1 MYQPLH
7 LKYRPKN
14 LQELVGQDTIKTT
27 LTNAIASSKIAQA
40 YLFTGPRGT
49 GKTSTARILAKSLN
63 CLNSSKKPTATP
75 CEECSS
81 CKTID
86 SSSSLDVTEID
97 AASHNGVDDARE
109 LIQHS
114 NFAPAMS
121 RYRIWILDE
130 CHQLSTSAQNALL
143 KCLEEPPAHVV
154 FILCTT
160 EAHKVLPTIISRC
173 QTFNFRSLSVDAI
186 VGQLDKISVAES
198 ITIANSAMR
207 AIARTCDGGLRDALQ
222 LLSQL
227 SLLNSEITVSS
238 VAEVSGSISEE
249 DSIALLKAIHSG
261 DTLTVLQSS
270 RTLIDS
276 GKTPK
281 LILSNLLAAMRD
293 LLIVKSTR
301 HCQNLITGPVGCSQ
315 LRSIAS
321 TFDFETI
328 DAACA
333 QLQKSEFQ
341 LRTSTNA
348 ATWLEVCLLNL
359 MRNSEPAPKEM
370 RLPTTSQSNRF
381 DKIDKSPQDIKAT
394 APAPAPA
401 TAPDLEATWAQVI
414 AAAKP
419 GNRDL
424 LNRAKLAELSTDS
437 CVLAVEIKYASK
449 FKSHLESVQRIITK
463 ALGRSVNV
471 TVKQQ
476 EELAA

>member
-27 LTNAIASSKIAQA
+27 LTNAITDSKIARA

-63 CLNSSKKPTATP
+63 CLNSKKPTATP
-75 CEECSS
+75 CGECSN

-86 SSSSLDVTEID
+86 SSSNLDVTEID

-109 LIQHS
+109 LIEHS

-173 QTFNFRSLSVDAI
+173 QTFNFRALPVDAI
-186 VGQLDKISVAES
+186 VGQLQKISDAES
-198 ITIANSAMR
+198 IAITIDSMR
-207 AIARTCDGGLRDALQ
+207 AIARISDGGLRDALQ

-227 SLLNSEITVSS
+227 SLLHSEITLTQ
-238 VAEVSGSISEE
+238 VAEVSGSISEQ
-249 DSIALLKAIHSG
+249 DSIALLKAIYSG
-261 DTLTVLQSS
+261 DTLSVLLSA

-281 LILSNLLAAMRD
+281 IILSSLLTVMRD
-293 LLIVKSTR
+293 LLVVKSTR
-301 HCQNLITGPVGCSQ
+301 QCQNLIAGAVSYSQ
-315 LRSIAS
+315 LRSLALHL
-321 TFDFETI
+321 DFETI
-328 DAACA
+328 NAACT
-333 QLQKSEFQ
+333 QLQKSEIQ

-359 MRNSEPAPKEM
+359 MLSNKSTVKETISPA
-370 RLPTTSQSNRF
+370 TSQSNRHDKF
-381 DKIDKSPQDIKAT
+381 DRTPQK
-394 APAPAPA
+394 
-401 TAPDLEATWAQVI
+401 LEADSPDFDTTWAQVV

-419 GNRDL
+419 GNRAL
-424 LNRAKLAELSTDS
+424 LNRAKIAELSADS
-437 CVLAVEIKYASK
+437 CVLAVERKYANK
-449 FKSHLESVQRIITK
+449 FQSHLESVQRIVTK
-463 ALGRSVNV
+463 ALGRSVTV

-476 EELAA
+476 EKLAA

>member
-63 CLNSSKKPTATP
+63 CLNSKQPTATP
-75 CEECSS
+75 CGECSS

-86 SSSSLDVTEID
+86 STSSLDVTEID
-97 AASHNGVDDARE
+97 AASHNGVDDVRE

-198 ITIANSAMR
+198 IAIAPEAMR

-261 DTLTVLQSS
+261 DTLSVLQSS

-301 HCQNLITGPVGCSQ
+301 HCQNLITGPVAYSQ
-315 LRSIAS
+315 LRSLAS

-359 MRNSEPAPKEM
+359 MCKSEPAAPEM
-370 RLPTTSQSNRF
+370 RLSATSQSNQF
-381 DKIDKSPQDIKAT
+381 DKLDKSPQDVKAT
-394 APAPAPA
+394 APAPAP
-401 TAPDLEATWAQVI
+401 APDLEATWAQVI

-424 LNRAKLAELSTDS
+424 LNRAKIAELSTDS
-437 CVLAVEIKYASK
+437 CVLVVERKYATK
-449 FKSHLESVQRIITK
+449 FKSHLESVQRIVTK

>member
-7 LKYRPKN
+7 LKYRPKK

-27 LTNAIASSKIAQA
+27 LTNAITSSQIARA

-63 CLNSSKKPTATP
+63 CLNSKKPTATP
-75 CEECSS
+75 CGECSS

-109 LIQHS
+109 LIEHS

-160 EAHKVLPTIISRC
+160 EVHKVLPTIISRC
-173 QTFNFRSLSVDAI
+173 QTFNFRALSVDAI
-186 VGQLDKISVAES
+186 VGQLHKISSAES
-198 ITIANSAMR
+198 IAIAPEAMR
-207 AIARTCDGGLRDALQ
+207 ELARICDGGLRDALQ

-227 SLLNSEITVSS
+227 SLLNSEITLTQ
-238 VAEVSGSISEE
+238 VAEVSGSISEQ

-261 DTLTVLQSS
+261 DTLSVLQSS
-270 RTLIDS
+270 RTLINS
-276 GKTPK
+276 GKSPK
-281 LILSNLLAAMRD
+281 LILSSLLTVMRD
-293 LLIVKSTR
+293 LLVVKSTR
-301 HCQNLITGPVGCSQ
+301 HSQNLIAGSVGYSQ

-321 TFDFETI
+321 TLDFETI

-333 QLQKSEFQ
+333 QLQKSEVQ

-348 ATWLEVCLLNL
+348 AIWLEVCLLNL
-359 MRNSEPAPKEM
+359 MRKSDRDRAVKET
-370 RLPTTSQSNRF
+370 RLPATSQSKVSDKF
-381 DKIDKSPQDIKAT
+381 DKNHQKIEVDSPDFET
-394 APAPAPA
+394 
-401 TAPDLEATWAQVI
+401 TWAQVV

-419 GNRDL
+419 ANRAL
-424 LNRAKLAELSTDS
+424 LNRAKIAELSADS
-437 CVLAVEIKYASK
+437 CVLAVEKKYANK
-449 FKSHLESVQRIITK
+449 FQTHLASVQRIVTK
-463 ALGRSVNV
+463 ALGRSVTV

-476 EELAA
+476 KELAA

>member
-63 CLNSSKKPTATP
+63 CLNSKQPTATP
-75 CEECSS
+75 CGECSS

-97 AASHNGVDDARE
+97 AASHNGVDDVRE

-198 ITIANSAMR
+198 IAIAPEAMR

-261 DTLTVLQSS
+261 DTLSVLQSS

-301 HCQNLITGPVGCSQ
+301 HCQNLITGPVAYSQ
-315 LRSIAS
+315 LRSLAS

-359 MRNSEPAPKEM
+359 MGKSEPAAPEI
-370 RLPTTSQSNRF
+370 RLSATSQSNRF
-381 DKIDKSPQDIKAT
+381 DKLDKSPQDVKAT
-394 APAPAPA
+394 APAPAP
-401 TAPDLEATWAQVI
+401 APDLEATWAQVI

-424 LNRAKLAELSTDS
+424 LNRAKIAELSTDS
-437 CVLAVEIKYASK
+437 CVLAVERKYATK
-449 FKSHLESVQRIITK
+449 FKSHLESVQRIVTK

>member
-27 LTNAIASSKIAQA
+27 LTNAITSDKIAQA

-63 CLNSSKKPTATP
+63 CLNSKKPTATP
-75 CEECSS
+75 CGECSS

-86 SSSSLDVTEID
+86 SCSSLDVTEID

-173 QTFNFRSLSVDAI
+173 QTFNFRALSVDAI
-186 VGQLDKISVAES
+186 VGQLHKISSAES
-198 ITIANSAMR
+198 IAIASDAMR
-207 AIARTCDGGLRDALQ
+207 ELARTCDGGLRDALQ

-227 SLLNSEITVSS
+227 SLLNSEITLTQ
-238 VAEVSGSISEE
+238 VAEVSGSISEQ

-261 DTLTVLQSS
+261 DTLSVLQSS

-281 LILSNLLAAMRD
+281 LILSSLLASMRD

-301 HCQNLITGPVGCSQ
+301 HCQNLVAGPIGYSQ
-315 LRSIAS
+315 LRSLALHL
-321 TFDFETI
+321 DFETI
-328 DAACA
+328 DAACT

-359 MRNSEPAPKEM
+359 MLSCKPAAPAT
-370 RLPTTSQSNRF
+370 RLPATSQSNQPDKF
-381 DKIDKSPQDIKAT
+381 DKTPQKLEADSPDF
-394 APAPAPA
+394 
-401 TAPDLEATWAQVI
+401 DATWAQVV

-419 GNRDL
+419 GNRRL
-424 LNRAKLAELSTDS
+424 LNRAQIAELSADS
-437 CVLAVEIKYASK
+437 CVLAVERKYANK
-449 FKSHLESVQRIITK
+449 FQSHLESVQRIVTK
-463 ALGRSVNV
+463 ALGRSVTV

>member
-7 LKYRPKN
+7 LKYRPKT
-14 LQELVGQDTIKTT
+14 LQELVGQDSIKTA
-27 LTNAIASSKIAQA
+27 LTNAIVSSKIAPA

-49 GKTSTARILAKSLN
+49 GKTSTARILAKSLS
-63 CLNSSKKPTATP
+63 CLNTKQPTTTP
-75 CEECSS
+75 CGQCSS

-160 EAHKVLPTIISRC
+160 EAHKLLPTIISRC
-173 QTFNFRSLSVDAI
+173 QTFNFRALSVDAI
-186 VGQLDKISVAES
+186 LGQLQKISSAES
-198 ITIANSAMR
+198 IAITMDSMR

-227 SLLNSEITVSS
+227 SLLNSEITLDS
-238 VAEVSGSISEE
+238 VAEVSGSINEQ
-249 DSIALLKAIHSG
+249 DLIAILKAIRSG
-261 DTLTVLQSS
+261 DTLSILQSS
-270 RTLIDS
+270 RMLIDS

-281 LILSNLLAAMRD
+281 LILSSLLAAMRD
-293 LLIVKSTR
+293 LLIIKSTR
-301 HCQNLITGPVGCSQ
+301 QCQNLIAGPVSYDK
-315 LRSIAS
+315 LRSLAG

-328 DAACA
+328 DMACT

-359 MRNSEPAPKEM
+359 MLASTCTPKEM
-370 RLPTTSQSNRF
+370 RLPKTSQSNQCSKL
-381 DKIDKSPQDIKAT
+381 DKTPQKLEPDS
-394 APAPAPA
+394 
-401 TAPDLEATWAQVI
+401 PDLEATWAQVI
-414 AAAKP
+414 ATAKP
-419 GNRDL
+419 GNRDF
-424 LNRAKLAELSTDS
+424 LNRAKLSELSTHS
-437 CVLAVEIKYASK
+437 CVLVVERKYANK
-449 FKSHLESVQRIITK
+449 FQAHLKFVQKIVSK
-463 ALGRSVNV
+463 ALGYPITV

-476 EELAA
+476 EEVAA

>member
-1 MYQPLH
+1 MRIYCRSARIVVHVGVASKFDALSCNKYEFNFRHGSRLPYRGIVTRSILTTQNVPTTAPQIPPQKPTRISGSRHHQNNLDQCHH
-7 LKYRPKN
+7 LRQN
-14 LQELVGQDTIKTT
+14 C
-27 LTNAIASSKIAQA
+27 SSLPI
-40 YLFTGPRGT
+40 YWPRGT

-63 CLNSSKKPTATP
+63 CLNSKKPTATP
-75 CEECSS
+75 CGECSS

-86 SSSSLDVTEID
+86 SCSSLDVTEID

-121 RYRIWILDE
+121 SYRIWILDE

-173 QTFNFRSLSVDAI
+173 QTFNFRALSVDAI
-186 VGQLDKISVAES
+186 VGQLHKISSAES
-198 ITIANSAMR
+198 IAIASEAMR

-222 LLSQL
+222 LPSQL
-227 SLLNSEITVSS
+227 SLLNSEITLTQ
-238 VAEVSGSISEE
+238 VAEVSGSISEQ

-261 DTLTVLQSS
+261 DTLSVLQSS

-281 LILSNLLAAMRD
+281 LILSSLLAAMRD

-301 HCQNLITGPVGCSQ
+301 HCQNLIAGPVGYSQ
-315 LRSIAS
+315 LRSLALHL
-321 TFDFETI
+321 DFETI
-328 DAACA
+328 DAACT

-359 MRNSEPAPKEM
+359 MLSSKPAAPET
-370 RLPTTSQSNRF
+370 RLP
-381 DKIDKSPQDIKAT
+381 AT
-394 APAPAPA
+394 CS
-401 TAPDLEATWAQVI
+401 
-414 AAAKP
+414 AA
-419 GNRDL
+419 
-424 LNRAKLAELSTDS
+424 ST
-437 CVLAVEIKYASK
+437 LW
-449 FKSHLESVQRIITK
+449 
-463 ALGRSVNV
+463 G
-471 TVKQQ
+471 
-476 EELAA
+476 